1 MKIPIL
7 LPAIA
12 IVIGSL
18 IVISCN
24 QTNANMAVTNTF
36 SISSDSVAS
45 KTAAIKEETVNYTV
59 NGKNYT
65 GYISYN
71 PGEKGKRPAVLVIP
85 EWWGMTQYPRD
96 RAKQLAEL
104 GYVAMAVDMYGD
116 GKIAADPKQAQEMAT
131 PYYKDPTLAKTMV
144 DAALVKLKNFPET
157 DTSKVAAIGYCFG
170 GFIVLNAAKL
180 GADLKGIV
188 SFHGDLSGVPVDP
201 ALLKS
206 KVLICHGEADKFVT
220 EDAVKAFKKSMDSA
234 GVSFTFKDYPNAT
247 HAFTNPAATET
258 GKKFN
263 MPIAYNEQAD
273 KASWNEMKSFF
284 KQIF

>member
-1 MKIPIL
+1 MKTKIL
-7 LPAIA
+7 LAFLFVGSFIATSFNQIDSKMAI
-12 IVIGSL
+12 
-18 IVISCN
+18 
-24 QTNANMAVTNTF
+24 TNT
-36 SISSDSVAS
+36 SNSSGGSAAY
-45 KTAAIKEETVNYTV
+45 TPTAIKEEPVTYTV
-59 NGKNYT
+59 NGKSYT
-65 GYISYN
+65 GYIAYN
-71 PGEKGKRPAVLVIP
+71 SSIKGKRPAVLVIP

-104 GYVAMAVDMYGD
+104 GYIAMAVDMYGD

-131 PYYKDPTLAKTMV
+131 PYYKDPTLSKTMV
-144 DAALVKLKNFPET
+144 DAALVKIKNFPET
-157 DTSKVAAIGYCFG
+157 DTSKIAAVGYCFG

-188 SFHGDLSGVPVDP
+188 SFHGDLGGVPVDP
-201 ALLKS
+201 NILKA
-206 KVLICHGEADKFVT
+206 KVLICHGEADKFVS
-220 EDAVKAFKKSMDSA
+220 EDAVQAFRKSMDSA
-234 GVSFTFKDYPNAT
+234 GVAFTFKDYPNAT

-273 KASWNEMKSFF
+273 KGSWNEMKIFF